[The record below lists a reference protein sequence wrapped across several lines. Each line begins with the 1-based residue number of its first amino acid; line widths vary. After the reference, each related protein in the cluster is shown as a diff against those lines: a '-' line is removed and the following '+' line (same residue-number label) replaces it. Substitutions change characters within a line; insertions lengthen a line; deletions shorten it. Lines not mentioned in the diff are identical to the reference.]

1 MAPFWNE
8 EVWGVAGIQG
18 GQHVRMGADVG
29 TGVLH
34 TQRHQGLLASLQEIG
49 AGVKRETEGT
59 HSADTLVLKLQPGKQ
74 EERKIL
80 LFKLPSV
87 WHFVTAALGN

>member
-1 MAPFWNE
+1 MFTAVVKLKHGFR
-8 EVWGVAGIQG
+8 
-18 GQHVRMGADVG
+18 VRMGADVG
-29 TGVLH
+29 TRALQV
-34 TQRHQGLLASLQEIG
+34 QRHQGLSASLQEIG

-80 LFKLPSV
+80 LFKLPSI
-87 WHFVTAALGN
+87 WHFVKAALGN